1 MSSKK
6 NNKNNNNDNL
16 FSNNDLNF
24 LWSYVINFFKSWMW
38 SSILIIIFTI
48 IGLSKDL
55 AKSSHRT
62 SSITAHLL
70 LDLNKN
76 PQEHSQIFL
85 NHFLTKKAPVIVKD
99 TSYYLELIIFSL
111 IITIFRYFIFM
122 KLMDKS
128 HNSSKPLSLFKTIL
142 LCFLTF
148 FFLILV
154 FSSGILKIIIEVAV
168 FIYLYKK
175 YQKNR

>member
-6 NNKNNNNDNL
+6 NNNNDL

-38 SSILIIIFTI
+38 SSILIVIFTI
-48 IGLSKDL
+48 IGLLKDL
-55 AKSSHRT
+55 TKSSHRT
-62 SSITAHLL
+62 SSITADLL
-70 LDLNKN
+70 LNLKQN

-99 TSYYLELIIFSL
+99 TSYYLELIVFSL

-122 KLMDKS
+122 RLMDKS
-128 HNSSKPLSLFKTIL
+128 DNSSKPLGMFKTIL
-142 LCFLTF
+142 LCFLGF
-148 FFLILV
+148 LFLIIV
-154 FSSGILKIIIEVAV
+154 FGSGILKIIIELII

-175 YQKNR
+175 YQKDL